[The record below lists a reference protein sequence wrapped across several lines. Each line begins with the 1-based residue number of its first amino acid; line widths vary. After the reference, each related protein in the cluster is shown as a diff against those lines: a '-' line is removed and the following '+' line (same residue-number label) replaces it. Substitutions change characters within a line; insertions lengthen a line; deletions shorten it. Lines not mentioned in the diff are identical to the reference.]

1 VFHIPTAL
9 RRPLAVAG
17 AAVVGLAAAVVLGS
31 PASAHHP
38 EVSGTASC
46 VEGKWQ
52 VDWTVANS
60 EKDLAGDIKGVTFTP
75 TATSDTVK
83 VGAVLPAYTG
93 SEAVLKTT
101 QTLDIAT
108 TSATLSVDAH
118 WLRNGKN
125 INATKSATVTVPKG
139 GCRTSK
145 PAVTFTDD
153 CTGDVTVVVSNGPE
167 ATKKL
172 RYKVYV
178 EGTEK
183 PIASGVVEIGKSSEP
198 IVVPAGEGDNPPL
211 IGVKTNGADED
222 TFTHRWTEPK
232 GGCVPDIAIEQTC
245 DELSISVT
253 NPPNGLEF
261 DLVFTPNTGA
271 AQTMKVE
278 KGKTAKVTFDASEGL
293 VVTPSVGEEKLDP
306 IAWTQPAGCEDTPT
320 LPLTGANTGAIAGGA
335 GGLLVIGAGLFFIAR
350 RRRLR
355 FTA

>member
-1 VFHIPTAL
+1 MFQIPTAL

-17 AAVVGLAAAVVLGS
+17 AAIVGLAAAVVLGS

-52 VDWTVANS
+52 VDWTVVNS
-60 EKDLAGDIKGVTFTP
+60 EKDLAGDITGVNFTP

-83 VGAVLPAYTG
+83 VGAALPAYTG
-93 SEAVLKTT
+93 PDAVLRTT
-101 QTLDIAT
+101 QTLDIT
-108 TSATLSVDAH
+108 VTSATLSVDAH
-118 WLRNGKN
+118 WVRNDKN

-145 PAVTFTDD
+145 PEVTFTDD
-153 CTGDVTVVVSNGPE
+153 CTGQVTVVVSNGTE
-167 ATKKL
+167 ATEKL
-172 RYKVYV
+172 PYDVQVDGKSVAK
-178 EGTEK
+178 GT
-183 PIASGVVEIGKSSEP
+183 VEIGKSSEP
-198 IVVPAGEGDNPPL
+198 IVVPAGDGETAPAIRVVSGEKE
-211 IGVKTNGADED
+211 IGKHT
-222 TFTHRWTEPK
+222 WTEPE

-261 DLVFTPNTGA
+261 DLVFTPNTGE

-293 VVTPSVGEEKLDP
+293 VVTPSVGEENLEP
-306 IAWTQPAGCEDTPT
+306 IAWKQPADCEATPT
-320 LPLTGANTGAIAGGA
+320 LPKTGANTGAIAGGA

>member
-1 VFHIPTAL
+1 MFHIPTAL

-38 EVSGTASC
+38 VVSGTASC

-60 EKDLAGDIKGVTFTP
+60 EKDLAGDITGVTFTP

-93 SEAVLKTT
+93 NDAVLKTT

-125 INATKSATVTVPKG
+125 INATKSATVTVPRG
-139 GCRTSK
+139 GCKTSK

-153 CTGDVTVVVSNGPE
+153 CTGDVTVVVSNGAE

-172 RYKVYV
+172 RYEILV
-178 EGTEK
+178 EGSEK

-198 IVVPAGEGDNPPL
+198 IVVPAGEGDNPPK
-211 IGVKTNGADED
+211 ISVVSRGKEIASHT
-222 TFTHRWTEPK
+222 WTEPE

-245 DELSISVT
+245 DELSITVT

-278 KGKTAKVTFDASEGL
+278 KGKTSKVTFEASEGL
-293 VVTPSVGEEKLDP
+293 VVTPSVGEEKLEP
-306 IAWTQPAGCEDTPT
+306 IAWTQPDGCEDTPT
-320 LPLTGANTGAIAGGA
+320 LPKTGANTGAIAGGA